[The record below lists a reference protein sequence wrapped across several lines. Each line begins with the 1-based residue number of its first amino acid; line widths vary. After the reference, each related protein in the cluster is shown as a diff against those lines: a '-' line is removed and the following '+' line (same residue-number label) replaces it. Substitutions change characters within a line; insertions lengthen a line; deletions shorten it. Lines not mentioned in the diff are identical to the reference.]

1 MKVLQRHNL
10 STRQALF
17 VPTAMLAVMLV
28 VLTAACR
35 SESASGSPVEPEP
48 TSTTAMTPTP
58 FPPPIVVTMAT
69 IHEVGPPKIAEI
81 APSATET
88 ATTQSSAMGSA
99 TDDGPASLEPASS
112 SQPTVTDTPEPTYTA
127 PAPPTPS
134 PGDHYWLGRPV
145 PQGTSTWTNK
155 AYPYGSNRGGVLRT
169 HHGVEFDVPAGTPI
183 LAAAAGTVAFA
194 GDDGL
199 ELLGATNDFYGNVIV
214 LEHDFQQDGLPVY
227 TLYGHLSQLAVSVG
241 QYVQANEQIGL
252 SGASGVADGAH
263 LHFEVRV
270 GANSYE
276 ATRNPLLWLYPF
288 PGRGVVAGRITWPSG
303 EIAQNVPVSLRR
315 VDAPSA
321 YAATTSYA
329 DNGVNSDPYWLENF
343 ALDDV
348 AAGYYELSV
357 GTGDER
363 IKSGLWVYPLATSF
377 VELTLEN

>member
-1 MKVLQRHNL
+1 
-10 STRQALF
+10 
-17 VPTAMLAVMLV
+17 MLAIMLV
-28 VLTAACR
+28 ALTAACR
-35 SESASGSPVEPEP
+35 SESASGTLAEPEP
-48 TSTTAMTPTP
+48 TSIIATTPTP
-58 FPPPIVVTMAT
+58 FPPPIVVTVAT
-69 IHEVGPPKIAEI
+69 IREVSSPEIAEI

-88 ATTQSSAMGSA
+88 ATSQSSTMEPVA
-99 TDDGPASLEPASS
+99 DDGPASLEPASPS
-112 SQPTVTDTPEPTYTA
+112 PPAETDTPGPTYTA

-155 AYPYGSNRGGVLRT
+155 AYPYGSNRGGMLRT

-194 GDDGL
+194 GDDRQ

-214 LEHDFQQDGLPVY
+214 LEHDFQQGGLPVY
-227 TLYGHLSQLAVSVG
+227 TLYGHLSQLSVSVG

-270 GANSYE
+270 GTNSYE

-303 EIAQNVPVSLRR
+303 EIAHNVPVSLRR
-315 VDAPSA
+315 VDASSA

-363 IKSGLWVYPLATSF
+363 IKAELWVYPLATSF
-377 VELTLEN
+377 IELTLEN